1 MIQMLELALKLLNE
15 RPLDKRRKYYL
26 IVDTETATLPVN
38 VSDKSKI
45 SLKYPLVYD
54 IGWIVTDINGNIY
67 RTRNFLVN
75 EIFSNY
81 QVFSTTYY
89 CDKRQ
94 IYIDKLTRNEIIK
107 ADWETITQVFEKDL
121 SEVNGIGAYNA
132 YFDLKKA
139 IPFTE
144 RYIQKFYSNEWETWY
159 NNKISEIESL
169 DGKTSKSKKS
179 NPNYDAEIFEFK
191 GIQYLVFDIW
201 YIAIQHLLNSDE
213 YKKKA
218 VENQWFTAS
227 GKYFSTNAENTYR
240 FITDNNDFSE
250 SHMALNDVRNEVEIF
265 TKAVNHNKWN
275 IGWGIQPFPY
285 KILGTV
291 ENFIKE
297 SGV

>member
-1 MIQMLELALKLLNE
+1 MIKMLELALKLFNE
-15 RPLDKRRKYYL
+15 KPLDKRRKYYL

-38 VSDKSKI
+38 VSDRSKV

-54 IGWIVTDINGNIY
+54 IGWVITDINGNIY

-81 QVFSTTYY
+81 QVFSTAYY
-89 CDKRQ
+89 CEKRQ
-94 IYIDKLTRNEIIK
+94 IYVDKLASGEIVK
-107 ADWETITQVFEKDL
+107 ADWETIMQVFEKDL
-121 SEVNGIGAYNA
+121 HEVEGIGAYNA
-132 YFDLKKA
+132 FFDLKKA

-144 RYIQKFYSNEWETWY
+144 RYIQNFYSNEWEIWY
-159 NNKISEIESL
+159 SNKISEIENS
-169 DGKTSKSKKS
+169 DGKTPKGKKS
-179 NPNYDAEIFEFK
+179 NPNYDGEIFEFR
-191 GIQYLVFDIW
+191 GMQYLIFDIW
-201 YIAIQHLLNSDE
+201 YIAIQYLLNSND

-227 GKYFSTNAENTYR
+227 GKYFSTNAENAYR
-240 FITDNNDFSE
+240 FIADENDFIE
-250 SHMALNDVRNEVEIF
+250 SHTALSDARIETKIF